1 MSKLTLQDRI
11 KNNAEYFRGM
21 EIRNGIVIVKVLYK
35 DRWGAYPSNDEKIK
49 VAKSEELAN
58 EYFYYGDFPD
68 ISFDDVFDL
77 IENTIEMN
85 LNAAAKIEL
94 LNTKFEEL
102 KNIFASESLDKLK
115 TLYFAFENVK
125 TTKPKRKYNKKK
137 KEEEN
142 NENVIEVEQSV
153 IDNTNYENVE
163 ITQ

>member
-1 MSKLTLQDRI
+1 MLQDRI
-11 KNNAEYFRGM
+11 KSNAEYFRGM

-49 VAKSEELAN
+49 VAKSDEVPN

-85 LNAAAKIEL
+85 LNAIAKIEL
-94 LNTKFEEL
+94 LNAKFEEL
-102 KNIFASESLDKLK
+102 KNIFATESLDKLK

-125 TTKPKRKYNKKK
+125 PSKPKRKYNKKK
-137 KEEEN
+137 KEN
-142 NENVIEVEQSV
+142 NENIIEVEQS
-153 IDNTNYENVE
+153 INNDIITENTE
-163 ITQ
+163 TKQ